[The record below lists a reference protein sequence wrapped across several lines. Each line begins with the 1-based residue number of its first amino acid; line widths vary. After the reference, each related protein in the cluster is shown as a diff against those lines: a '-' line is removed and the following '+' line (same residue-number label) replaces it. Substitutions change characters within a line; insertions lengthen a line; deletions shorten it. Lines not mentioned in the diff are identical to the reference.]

1 MKKQYILFDLDG
13 TLTDP
18 GLGIT
23 KSAQHALE
31 AFGIE
36 TEKLED
42 LNFFIGPPLRDTF
55 QKHYGMSKKEAD
67 RAIQIFREYFIPYGI
82 LENEIY
88 PGIKEMLEHLC
99 ESGKSL
105 MVATSKPTDFAEQI
119 LQHFEIDQYFDFV
132 AGSTMDEE
140 RAKKSDIIAYLLEEC
155 QLVDPSELILVG
167 DRCYDIEAAKEFE
180 IDTVGVLY
188 GYGSKK
194 ELKKAGADY
203 LVKTVSE
210 LEDVLLEEED

>member
-36 TEKLED
+36 TENLED
-42 LNFFIGPPLRDTF
+42 LNFFVGPPLKDSF
-55 QKHYGMSKKEAD
+55 QEHYGMTEEQAN
-67 RAIQIFREYFIPYGI
+67 RAVAIFREYFVPYGI
-82 LENEIY
+82 FENEIY
-88 PGIKEMLEHLC
+88 PGIKEMLENLC

-140 RAKKSDIIAYLLEEC
+140 RTKKSDVIAYLLEEC
-155 QLVDPSELILVG
+155 QLVDTSELIMVG
-167 DRCYDIEAAKEFE
+167 DRSYDIEAAKEFE

-188 GYGSKK
+188 GYGTKK
-194 ELKKAGADY
+194 ELKKAGADHI
-203 LVKTVSE
+203 VKTVGE